1 MSGAGEIAL
10 GALDALWRQLVLGLG
25 LVFALGALLYAVQWA
40 THRALHKAIG
50 FRGIVIWT
58 GWLGTPVHEFS
69 HYVVGKLFGLDITE
83 VKPFAPDPQTGVLGY
98 VAYRRP
104 ELSLTSLHKV
114 IGTFAMG
121 IAPLFGGT
129 AVLWAA
135 SRLLIDP
142 ASDGSFR
149 REARELTELVTT
161 GGPMDVLRGF
171 YELTASLYGAVFQHG
186 AGDWRTWVFLYVAL
200 AVGAHLAPSSADL
213 KGGLRGFLVLCGV
226 ALLANTIALLAG
238 AQPTDAVAPLA
249 SASSWAAA
257 LLILAL
263 MLNLGNLA
271 VSWLLAAIVTRV
283 RD

>member
-1 MSGAGEIAL
+1 VNWAGDVLL

-40 THRALHKAIG
+40 THRALQRAIG

-69 HYVVGKLFGLDITE
+69 HYVVGRLFGLDITE
-83 VKPFAPDPQTGVLGY
+83 VRPFAPDPATGVLGY

-104 ELSLTSLHKV
+104 KLSLKTLHKV
-114 IGTFAMG
+114 VGTFAMG

-135 SRLLIDP
+135 GKLLIDP
-142 ASDGSFR
+142 GADGRFR

-161 GGPMDVLRGF
+161 GGIADVARGF
-171 YELTASLYGAVFQHG
+171 YELSASLYDAVFQNG
-186 AGDWRTWVFLYVAL
+186 AGDWHAWLFLYVAL

-213 KGGLRGFLVLCGV
+213 KGGSRGFFVLCGLGFAANVV
-226 ALLANTIALLAG
+226 ALIAG
-238 AQPTDAVAPLA
+238 AQPAAAVAPLA
-249 SASSWAAA
+249 TASSWAAA
-257 LLILAL
+257 LLVLAL
-263 MLNLGNLA
+263 VLNLGNLA
-271 VSWLLAAIVTRV
+271 LSSVLSFAVTSIRN
-283 RD
+283 